1 MPLPWLRVGGVVL
14 DAVTANGFAGSGV
27 LTFLACAVML
37 ALVVLPY
44 TFRNRE
50 TVLDRPV
57 MYIACWIVAVLGMGN
72 QIVHLLGTEGHTIAP
87 LETPGLWLAVLGMT
101 IVTWG
106 VLELVA
112 ERAAAR

>member
-72 QIVHLLGTEGHTIAP
+72 QIVRLLGTEGHTIAP
-87 LETPGLWLAVLGMT
+87 LETPGLWLAVLGMAV
-101 IVTWG
+101 VTWG
-106 VLELVA
+106 VLELLA
-112 ERAAAR
+112 ERPSPR